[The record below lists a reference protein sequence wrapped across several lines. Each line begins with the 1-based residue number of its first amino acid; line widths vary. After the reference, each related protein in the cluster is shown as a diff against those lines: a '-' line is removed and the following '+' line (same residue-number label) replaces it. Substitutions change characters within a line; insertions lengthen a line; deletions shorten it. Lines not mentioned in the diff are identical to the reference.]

1 MATGSLARVG
11 RRYGAVVAAV
21 VLGSAVPGATA
32 ARAASAVG
40 CPVGL
45 AVSGQVAPD
54 GGAPFVVCSGR
65 VPSFDGTPLD
75 TDVAAPAGPT
85 GPVPPV
91 VIPHGWGGARPPPPA
106 TPPPATGPTTRPR
119 TTTR

>member
-11 RRYGAVVAAV
+11 RRYAAVVAAV

-32 ARAASAVG
+32 ARAASGVG

-75 TDVAAPAGPT
+75 TDGSIPAAAT
-85 GPVPPV
+85 GPGPLAVLL
-91 VIPHGWGGARPPPPA
+91 HGWGGAQTAWAAPSPA
-106 TPPPATGPTTRPR
+106 GNRTNTRHW
-119 TTTR
+119 